1 MFGQSP
7 LLKAVPDWSNNM
19 APRPRATRRAAPAA
33 EEPVAPEPDQKTAQ
47 ETAAQDRKACL
58 VCGAA
63 TVMPESSYCFTH
75 YQPEEPEAQGQGQPA
90 QDTQEQPEAA
100 QEAPG
105 AAQPFDA
112 VFDAGRPEAPE
123 AAQKPQEAPG
133 AAQPFDAV
141 FDAGQPE
148 EPEVAASGPPEPSDG
163 DGSIS
168 RALAQQYRRE
178 VETGRSTRGRTLSQE
193 ELQERVSKLRCRV
206 QVMGA
211 RYRAAELAR
220 IGEVEKRFLGHLAA
234 AAESVN
240 AHTTAAVA
248 PLLARAEGRVPARRP
263 GQTATERKQEIDQA
277 LVACRLLKEERKR
290 LVEEERQERK
300 AERAAK
306 KARTT

>member
-1 MFGQSP
+1 MP
-7 LLKAVPDWSNNM
+7 
-19 APRPRATRRAAPAA
+19 PRATRRAAPAA

-63 TVMPESSYCFTH
+63 TVWPESSYCFTH
-75 YQPEEPEAQGQGQPA
+75 YRPEEPAEDQDEPEGHPAQGA
-90 QDTQEQPEAA
+90 QEQPQEP

-105 AAQPFDA
+105 AAQPSDA

-148 EPEVAASGPPEPSDG
+148 EPEVAASGPSEPSDG

-277 LVACRLLKEERKR
+277 LVASRLLKEERKR
-290 LVEEERQERK
+290 LVEEEREEKKRLAEAKK
-300 AERAAK
+300 AERQAAK
-306 KARTT
+306 KARAT